1 MSDDPNN
8 KSPENFLAPHSV
20 EAEEAVLG
28 AILLN
33 PDVMLEL
40 ATFLDAESFFIL
52 RNSWVWEAMARLMER
67 NDVIDYLTVT
77 DELRNQDRL
86 EEIGG
91 SAYITYLINN
101 TPTHLHADAYGRVVE
116 RAAIRRRLLGVASEI
131 AQYATSAD
139 ADVDE
144 VINRSESALFAAT
157 ERNMKRE
164 ITLIRDAVSDYF
176 DQIEFLYENQDE
188 RLGVPTGFNDLD
200 GLLGGLQKSDLLIL
214 AARPGMGKTSFKLNV
229 ALNASRLGARV
240 AIFSL
245 EMGNDQI
252 VQRFIS
258 SETGINTQDLRLGR
272 LDDEDWGLFVEASGK
287 LAKIPIFLDDTP
299 ALTPIQLRTK
309 CRRIHREYGLDLV
322 IVDYLQLMSS
332 GRGRIENRVQEISYI
347 SRHLKE
353 LARELKVPLLAGAQL
368 SRAVEQ
374 RGDKRP
380 LLSDL
385 RESGCL
391 TGDTL
396 ITLADTESL
405 IPIRDLVGQSDF
417 SIWAHNETTQKL
429 EKASV
434 SNAFSTG
441 VKPVYRMTTRSGRS
455 IRATANHKFLTIN
468 GWKRLDELVFY
479 EELVVPAI
487 NLNLHDAPN
496 AQNVYEDSII
506 SIEPDGEEEVFD
518 LTVPK
523 LHNFVANNIIVH
535 NSIEQDADIVM
546 FIYRDDV
553 YNENSERPNVADI
566 IVAKHRNGPTG
577 SISLHWNSSLTKFGN
592 LKHEHVDV
600 SDV

>member
-1 MSDDPNN
+1 MSDDAYN
-8 KSPENFLAPHSV
+8 KSPDNFLAPHSV

-28 AILLN
+28 AILLY

-40 ATFLDAESFFIL
+40 STFLSPDSFFIL
-52 RNSWVWEAMARLMER
+52 RNSWVWEAMHRLQER
-67 NDVIDYLTVT
+67 NDVIDYLTLT
-77 DELRNQDRL
+77 EELRNQERL
-86 EEIGG
+86 DEIGG

-116 RAAIRRRLLGVASEI
+116 RAAIRRRLLGVAGEI
-131 AQYATSAD
+131 AQFATSAD

-144 VINRSESALFAAT
+144 VINRSEAALFAAT
-157 ERNMKRE
+157 ERNMRRDV
-164 ITLIRDAVSDYF
+164 TLMRDAVSDYF

-188 RLGVPTGFNDLD
+188 RLGVPSGFTDLD

-229 ALNASRLGARV
+229 AINSARLGARV

-252 VQRFIS
+252 VQRFVS
-258 SETGINTQDLRLGR
+258 SETGINTQDLRAGR

-287 LAKIPIFLDDTP
+287 LSKLPIFLDDTP

-332 GRGRIENRVQEISYI
+332 GRGNNENRVQEISYI

-374 RGDKRP
+374 RADKRP
-380 LLSDL
+380 VLSDL
-385 RESGCL
+385 RESG
-391 TGDTL
+391 
-396 ITLADTESL
+396 
-405 IPIRDLVGQSDF
+405 
-417 SIWAHNETTQKL
+417 
-429 EKASV
+429 
-434 SNAFSTG
+434 
-441 VKPVYRMTTRSGRS
+441 
-455 IRATANHKFLTIN
+455 
-468 GWKRLDELVFY
+468 
-479 EELVVPAI
+479 
-487 NLNLHDAPN
+487 
-496 AQNVYEDSII
+496 
-506 SIEPDGEEEVFD
+506 
-518 LTVPK
+518 
-523 LHNFVANNIIVH
+523 
-535 NSIEQDADIVM
+535 SIEQDADIVM

-553 YNENSERPNVADI
+553 YNENSERPNIADI
-566 IVAKHRNGPTG
+566 IVAKHRNGPTDT
-577 SISLHWNSSLTKFGN
+577 ISLHFNRPLTKFGN
-592 LKHEHVDV
+592 LKHEHIDV